1 MGDELAIAADGSR
14 THTLTGKAG
23 IGAESKRVTNHDDGK
38 ETTTLS
44 GETGT
49 RLKHVMGSG
58 TTDLD
63 VISKASHTTS
73 EEKRLSDTVTETDT
87 TGHSATLDNDLEL
100 DHGTD
105 EGEDYKWDL
114 IHKRTKAGYTFKKN
128 NTRTETFD
136 DRKATSGRSHEV
148 KVDGSL
154 AKDKQSGSI
163 GYTIGG
169 SQRVEMN
176 DGNMNFH
183 EEKLGVKGGAERNVT
198 TTEDGQRNG
207 SYKLTTGFSKSTK
220 DETKRVT
227 DAGTFTEKRT
237 QTDGLDL
244 GYGTSDRVGSLGFLG
259 QIH

>member
-1 MGDELAIAADGSR
+1 M
-14 THTLTGKAG
+14 
-23 IGAESKRVTNHDDGK
+23 
-38 ETTTLS
+38 
-44 GETGT
+44 
-49 RLKHVMGSG
+49 
-58 TTDLD
+58 
-63 VISKASHTTS
+63 ISKASHTTS

-148 KVDGSL
+148 KVDGAL

-169 SQRVEMN
+169 SQRRDERWQ
-176 DGNMNFH
+176 H
-183 EEKLGVKGGAERNVT
+183 EL
-198 TTEDGQRNG
+198 
-207 SYKLTTGFSKSTK
+207 S
-220 DETKRVT
+220 
-227 DAGTFTEKRT
+227 
-237 QTDGLDL
+237 
-244 GYGTSDRVGSLGFLG
+244 
-259 QIH
+259 